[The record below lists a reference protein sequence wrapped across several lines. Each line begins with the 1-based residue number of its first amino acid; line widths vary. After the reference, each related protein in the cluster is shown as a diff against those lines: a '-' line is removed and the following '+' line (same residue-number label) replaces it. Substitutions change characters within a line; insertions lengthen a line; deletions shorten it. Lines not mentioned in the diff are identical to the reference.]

1 MTRLR
6 DIGNPFRWLAGNP
19 VVIVL
24 AVVASTL
31 SYFTGLRAFMQGVCN
46 SIGIYPNWA
55 IELLTFCI
63 LLLLIVVAASI
74 SGYLIDKHYR
84 RGLRIY
90 GRSVESVLWGDA
102 TGERIGEFQRLR
114 SDAKNSMLI
123 MGIGMTF
130 LSKDLRYMKSL
141 LDEDLT
147 IRLLMIDP
155 GIIVSTPSFNPN
167 NNPSVMIESSL
178 FDSYF
183 DRRGYSQD
191 IRTSFKRLVD
201 FILDR
206 KRIENKK
213 GRISLRM
220 YPYFVPI
227 NVTMVDE
234 SIKNKRGCMLIEW
247 CLPFSDWRMST
258 RLSRSQDKSF
268 FEVISGNIE
277 ELWVKSKTVIDDSY
291 EQQPRD

>member
-19 VVIVL
+19 VIIVL
-24 AVVASTL
+24 AVLASTL
-31 SYFTGLRAFMQGVCN
+31 SYFTGLRTFMQGVCN

-63 LLLLIVVAASI
+63 LLILMVLVASI

-84 RGLRIY
+84 RSLRIY

-102 TGERIGEFQRLR
+102 TGQRIDEFQKLR

-130 LSKDLRYMKSL
+130 LSKDLRYMKAL
-141 LDEDLT
+141 LEKDLT
-147 IRLLMIDP
+147 IRLLMVDP
-155 GIIVSTPSFNPN
+155 DIVLSPSLNPDN
-167 NNPSVMIESSL
+167 KSSIMIEPIL

-183 DRRGYSQD
+183 DRGEYSKD
-191 IRTSFKRLVD
+191 IRSSFTRLVD
-201 FILDR
+201 FISDR
-206 KRIENKK
+206 KKIENKK
-213 GRISLRM
+213 GRICLRK

-234 SIKNKRGCMLIEW
+234 SIENKRGRMLIEW

-268 FEVISGNIE
+268 FEVIGSNIE
-277 ELWVKSKTVIDDSY
+277 ELWGKSKTVIDDSY
-291 EQQPRD
+291 EQAT

>member
-1 MTRLR
+1 M
-6 DIGNPFRWLAGNP
+6 
-19 VVIVL
+19 
-24 AVVASTL
+24 
-31 SYFTGLRAFMQGVCN
+31 
-46 SIGIYPNWA
+46 
-55 IELLTFCI
+55 
-63 LLLLIVVAASI
+63 ASI

-84 RGLRIY
+84 RSLRIY

-102 TGERIGEFQRLR
+102 TGERIGEFQKLR
-114 SDAKNSMLI
+114 SDAKNSVLI

-130 LSKDLRYMKSL
+130 LSKDLRYMKVL
-141 LDEDLT
+141 LEKDLT
-147 IRLLMIDP
+147 IRLLMVDP
-155 GIIVSTPSFNPN
+155 DIVRTPSLNPDN
-167 NNPSVMIESSL
+167 KPSITIEPSL

-183 DRRGYSQD
+183 DRGEYSKD
-191 IRTSFKRLVD
+191 IRSSFTRLVD

-206 KRIENKK
+206 KKIENKK
-213 GRISLRM
+213 GRIYLRK

-234 SIKNKRGCMLIEW
+234 SIKNKRGRMLIEW

-277 ELWVKSKTVIDDSY
+277 ELWGKSKKVIDDSY
-291 EQQPRD
+291 EQAT

>member
-1 MTRLR
+1 MRRLR

-19 VVIVL
+19 VIIVL
-24 AVVASTL
+24 AVIASTL
-31 SYFTGLRAFMQGVCN
+31 SYFTGLRTFMQGVCN
-46 SIGIYPNWA
+46 SIGIHPNWA

-84 RGLRIY
+84 RSLRIY

-102 TGERIGEFQRLR
+102 TGERIGEFQKLR

-130 LSKDLRYMKSL
+130 LSKDLRYMKAL
-141 LDEDLT
+141 LEKDLT

-155 GIIVSTPSFNPN
+155 DIVVPTSSFNPN
-167 NNPSVMIESSL
+167 NNPSIMIEPSL

-183 DRRGYSQD
+183 DRREYSKD
-191 IRTSFKRLVD
+191 IRASFNRLVD

-206 KRIENKK
+206 KKIENKK
-213 GRISLRM
+213 GKISLRK

-234 SIKNKRGCMLIEW
+234 SIKNKRGRMLIEW

-277 ELWVKSKTVIDDSY
+277 ELWGKSKTVIDDSY
-291 EQQPRD
+291 EQVT

>member
-6 DIGNPFRWLAGNP
+6 DISNPFRWLADNP

-63 LLLLIVVAASI
+63 LVLLIVVAASI

-84 RGLRIY
+84 RSLRIY

-123 MGIGMTF
+123 MGIGLTF
-130 LSKDLRYMKSL
+130 LSNDLRYMKVL
-141 LDEDLT
+141 LEEDLT

-155 GIIVSTPSFNPN
+155 DIIVSTSSFNPN

-183 DRRGYSQD
+183 ARRGYSQD
-191 IRTSFKRLVD
+191 IGTSCKRLVD

-206 KRIENKK
+206 KKIENKK

-234 SIKNKRGCMLIEW
+234 SIKNKRGRMLIEW

-258 RLSRSQDKSF
+258 RLSHSQDKSF

-277 ELWVKSKTVIDDSY
+277 ELWGKSKTVIDDSY
-291 EQQPRD
+291 EQQPGG